1 MERNEKEAFLR
12 LLDKFI
18 AEKPSHFFVSVP
30 VTEHSLL
37 DDFPR
42 LVFVESG
49 EVDCDVGV
57 NGTIRKVHLPYHSVL
72 YGMKGASTGCSDRT
86 SCNGNTITIG
96 FFENYIRFVYYRFK
110 EGKSVDFF
118 FCHTPEPL
126 SSSGCMILEALR
138 SIALNPELNEVKFDL
153 IKALLKLS
161 KYQLQNPCT
170 KKMGKAAVTWKKIEA
185 FIEQHFMEESFSR
198 KTIAKEFLL
207 NESYLSTL
215 CQTNTNHTLH
225 NFILLRKLSYSLLLL
240 EQNMTIG
247 EIAMQCGFNQTGY
260 FIQVFRKVY
269 GVSPGKYRTN
279 VWQNSNGNQRNR

>member
-1 MERNEKEAFLR
+1 MDRNEKESFLH
-12 LLDKFI
+12 LLDKAI
-18 AEKPSHFFVSVP
+18 AVTPSHFFVSVP
-30 VTEHSLL
+30 VSKRSLL

-49 EVDCDVGV
+49 AVDCDIGE
-57 NGTIRKVHLPYHSVL
+57 NGIIRSRHLPLHSVL
-72 YGMKGASTGCSDRT
+72 YGMKGASTGSSDRFD
-86 SCNGNTITIG
+86 CNASTFTIG

-118 FCHTPEPL
+118 FYHTPEPL
-126 SSSGCMILEALR
+126 SSAGFMTLEALR
-138 SIALNPELNEVKFDL
+138 NIAMQPELNDAKFDL

-161 KYQLQNPCT
+161 KYQLQNYPV
-170 KKMGKAAVTWKKIEA
+170 KKMGKATVTWKKVEA
-185 FIEQHFMEESFSR
+185 YIEQHFMEESFSR

-225 NFILLRKLSYSLLLL
+225 DFILLKKLAYSLLLL

-269 GVSPGKYRTN
+269 GVSPGKYRTI
-279 VWQNSNGNQRNR
+279 VWQNCKDNKHFS